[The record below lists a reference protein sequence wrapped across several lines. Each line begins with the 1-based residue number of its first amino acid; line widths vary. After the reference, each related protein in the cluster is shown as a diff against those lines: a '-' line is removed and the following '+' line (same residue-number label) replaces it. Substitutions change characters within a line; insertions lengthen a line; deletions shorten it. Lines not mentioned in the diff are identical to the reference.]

1 MHEMGIALSIYG
13 IAREAA
19 ASRGRGQLRRVRVAI
34 GELSAVEPDLLRYA
48 WEAVTGEGPD
58 ADAELEVDWHKAR
71 QFCPS
76 CNEEK
81 DRTEGSWLRL
91 CPVCASPL
99 RVEGGTELD
108 VIQVEYDAE
117 EDDESGG

>member
-1 MHEMGIALSIYG
+1 MGIAVSIYR
-13 IAREAA
+13 IARDAV
-19 ASRGRGQLRRVRVAI
+19 ASQPPGRLCRVRVAV

-48 WEAVTGEGPD
+48 WEAVTAEGVD
-58 ADAELEVDWHKAR
+58 AGAELDVDWCRAR

-81 DRTEGSWLRL
+81 DRTEGGWLRL
-91 CPVCASPL
+91 CPDCAQPL

-108 VIQVEYDAE
+108 VVRVEYDAE
-117 EDDESGG
+117 EDDEQGC

>member
-1 MHEMGIALSIYG
+1 MGIALSIYR
-13 IAREAA
+13 IAREAV
-19 ASRGRGQLRRVRVAI
+19 ASQGNGQLRRVRVAI

-48 WEAVTGEGPD
+48 WEAVTADSRD
-58 ADAELEVDWHKAR
+58 AGTELEVDWRKAR

-91 CPVCASPL
+91 CPECDRPL

-108 VIQVEYDAE
+108 VMQVEYDAE
-117 EDDESGG
+117 EDDESGC

>member
-1 MHEMGIALSIYG
+1 MHEMGIALSIYR
-13 IAREAA
+13 IAREVVAA
-19 ASRGRGQLRRVRVAI
+19 QGPGQLRRVRVAI

-48 WEAVTGEGPD
+48 WEAVTADGPD
-58 ADAELEVDWHKAR
+58 ARTELEVDWHKAR
-71 QFCPS
+71 QFCSS

-91 CPVCASPL
+91 CPECAQPL

-108 VIQVEYDAE
+108 VIRVEYDAE
-117 EDDESGG
+117 EDDEPGC